1 MRNSSLSCFHIYGA
15 PELRFSGA
23 KIAVHDSA
31 DGEKTL
37 DDADF
42 HIEPEFVERAERA
55 CEAFNAIMRE
65 ELVAAVVEK
74 AA

>member
-1 MRNSSLSCFHIYGA
+1 MRNNSLSCFHIYGA
-15 PELRFSGA
+15 PELRFNGT
-23 KIAVHDSA
+23 KFTVHDSA

-42 HIEPEFVERAERA
+42 HIEPEFSERAERA

-65 ELVAAVVEK
+65 GLVAPLVEK